1 MIPQRAD
8 VDRARAILA
17 DPATGPA
24 IRARVAAWAPLTDQ
38 ARDELARLLQD
49 GTEPRRAS

>member
-1 MIPQRAD
+1 MIPQRDA

-24 IRARVAAWAPLTDQ
+24 IRARVAAWGPVTAEV
-38 ARDELARLLQD
+38 REELARLLD
-49 GTEPRRAS
+49 GTETRRQSA